1 MEEGLSDSLPVEHI
15 PGTEI
20 MRDVG
25 KVHFVHGPKSHQ
37 VCVCIP
43 SLYHVHDI
51 HGLVLWLYDNR
62 LTIDRLIDLYPIHR
76 KMPTTL

>member
-1 MEEGLSDSLPVEHI
+1 MEDVLPDTLPMEHI

-37 VCVCIP
+37 V
-43 SLYHVHDI
+43 
-51 HGLVLWLYDNR
+51 
-62 LTIDRLIDLYPIHR
+62 
-76 KMPTTL
+76 